1 MATEVDNRDLL
12 EALTRLEA
20 AGVVPTVRQALEADA
35 GRITGELFNTVV
47 GEAPAYRESGN
58 PDVLPE
64 LRAHLSEHVA
74 EVCRLLGGGRPGD
87 FAFVRTHAKRRAA
100 QKFPLDALLQS
111 YRCLHKVMSK
121 WLREAALETADETAH
136 VRRVVAAITDFAI
149 EYTGSIGSLVTSE
162 YVRVTRRIAEAE
174 GDRRTELLNTL
185 LEGYDE
191 SDQVA
196 ASLLRRAGYL
206 QQRQS
211 YCVVVARS
219 VEPREME
226 SPARAQRMADA
237 IGDVLAPIAA
247 RSIIG
252 IRDHHVVIVLSA
264 IRRLSG
270 WTAPQSLLADR
281 AYPVLRKVGPAALI
295 GLSNDAPS
303 TSHIPQAA
311 REARLAL
318 DFASVASRVMPYS
331 QISFRQMVLAQ
342 SRQTMQGSLPSWFA
356 HFTAADARAR
366 GALSKTLHTYAN
378 CNMNVLQAAKQL
390 AIHPNTIYAR
400 MQKIESISGLNPL
413 NYHALGELLL
423 VLECLDPLTADQ
435 W

>member
-1 MATEVDNRDLL
+1 MATEIDNRDLL

-35 GRITGELFNTVV
+35 GRITGELFNTVIE
-47 GEAPAYRESGN
+47 EAPAYNESGN

-64 LRAHLSEHVA
+64 LRAHLSEHVG

-87 FAFVRTHAKRRAA
+87 FAFVRTHAERRAA

-121 WLREAALETADETAH
+121 WVREAALETADETAH
-136 VRRVVAAITDFAI
+136 VRRVVAAVTDFAI

-162 YVRVTRRIAEAE
+162 YVRITRRIAEAE

-196 ASLLRRAGYL
+196 ASLLRSAGYL

-237 IGDVLAPIAA
+237 IGDVLSPIAA

-264 IRRLSG
+264 TRRLSG

-281 AYPVLRKVGPAALI
+281 VYPALMKVGPAALI
-295 GLSNDAPS
+295 GLSSDAPS
-303 TSHIPQAA
+303 TSHIPRAVS
-311 REARLAL
+311 EARLAL
-318 DFASVASRVMPYS
+318 DFASVAVRVMPHAR
-331 QISFRQMVLAQ
+331 ISFRQMLLTNARAAVL
-342 SRQTMQGSLPSWFA
+342 SSLPAWLDDFS
-356 HFTAADARAR
+356 AADERAR
-366 GALSKTLHTYAN
+366 GSLSATLQAYAD
-378 CNMNVLQAAKQL
+378 CDMNVLKTAKQL

-400 MQKIESISGLNPL
+400 MQRLRNITGLD
-413 NYHALGELLL
+413 ALRFHELSELLL
-423 VLECLDPLTADQ
+423 VLDCRGGG
-435 W
+435 